1 MTRYNQV
8 GGKTRHWSFD
18 PAQVDSIPEILKHL
32 TVEDE
37 YFADDDPMTVL
48 AHVLD
53 QILAA
58 LPNDLAEPVRLV
70 YLTGLSYRAA
80 GQTLGID
87 HKTVKKRADA
97 GIVELRRRLTDT
109 AWIAALLEGQL
120 PEQSEQPRLS
130 SDENIVSVLSTLNR
144 KAKETSDDTEE
155 S

>member
-1 MTRYNQV
+1 MTQYNQT
-8 GGKTRHWSFD
+8 GGQSRHWSFD
-18 PAQVDSIPEILKHL
+18 PAHVDSIPEILKHL

-58 LPNDLAEPVRLV
+58 LPTELAEPVRLV
-70 YLTGLSYRAA
+70 YLTGLSYRSA

-87 HKTVKKRADA
+87 HKTVKKRADL
-97 GIVELRRRLTDT
+97 GIQELRTRLTDT

-120 PEQSEQPRLS
+120 PEQADQPRLR
-130 SDENIVSVLSTLNR
+130 SDENVVSILAGLNR
-144 KAKETSDDTEE
+144 KAKETTDDTEQD
-155 S
+155 